1 MNEEGK
7 LTTYMMCQFTIGV
20 PLSNEARAPL
30 QVDFIFFSGFDDGK
44 EAEEKLL
51 SMEVITPS
59 EELAEV
65 LRISTTAYTTVLN
78 RLEDGDDVECLFAT
92 TFFSTLANKL
102 GVSSSWSNLRLS
114 GSLSVF
120 LRNSYFISGW
130 LLGCCYVLHVT
141 LLLLTIVKSLTKA
154 PGI

>member
-1 MNEEGK
+1 VNEEGK

-65 LRISTTAYTTVLN
+65 LSISTTAHTTVLN
-78 RLEDGDDVECLFAT
+78 RLEDGDIECLFAT

-102 GVSSSWSNLRLS
+102 GISSSWSNHRLS
-114 GSLSVF
+114 LSPSIF
-120 LRNSYFISGW
+120 
-130 LLGCCYVLHVT
+130 
-141 LLLLTIVKSLTKA
+141 
-154 PGI
+154 